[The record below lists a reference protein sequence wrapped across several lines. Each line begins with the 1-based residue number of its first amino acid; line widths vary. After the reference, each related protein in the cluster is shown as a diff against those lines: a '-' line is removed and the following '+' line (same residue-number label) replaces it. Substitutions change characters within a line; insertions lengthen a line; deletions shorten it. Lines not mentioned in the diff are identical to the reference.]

1 MAQRFPC
8 TKKNAQTQRAGPRAW
23 RPTNLFY
30 DLPHRVIREETAA
43 KSVCRVVAKD
53 SRFVSIYRV
62 YFIDIVYTELNNI
75 FFLKAV
81 KYNCE
86 VRELCATP

>member
-1 MAQRFPC
+1 MIC
-8 TKKNAQTQRAGPRAW
+8 LT
-23 RPTNLFY
+23 
-30 DLPHRVIREETAA
+30 VIREETAA
-43 KSVCRVVAKD
+43 KKCVSRCRERQPFRICI
-53 SRFVSIYRV
+53 SSRV
-62 YFIDIVYTELNNI
+62 YFIVYTELNNL